1 MESILKGRGK
11 GSVGTTAEIKVR
23 HPESIGD
30 CEIAVM
36 IMDRKPYHF
45 PIDSD
50 HCFRLFAEFHV
61 ARSDCIHHFFELMPL
76 VDFLIPPPLL

>member
-1 MESILKGRGK
+1 
-11 GSVGTTAEIKVR
+11 
-23 HPESIGD
+23 
-30 CEIAVM
+30 
-36 IMDRKPYHF
+36 MDRKPYHF

-76 VDFLIPPPLL
+76 VDFLIPPPLTVTLSQAQGLYGRRDKDRKESNSNKVKELSYNAH